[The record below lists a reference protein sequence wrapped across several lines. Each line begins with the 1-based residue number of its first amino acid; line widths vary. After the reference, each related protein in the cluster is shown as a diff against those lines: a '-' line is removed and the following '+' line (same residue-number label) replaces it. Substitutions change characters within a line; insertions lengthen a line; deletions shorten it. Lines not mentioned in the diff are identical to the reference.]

1 VRGGRSFV
9 RTAALAALVAAV
21 AAIAIVALGGGGGYR
36 VTATFENA
44 GQLVV
49 GNQVWAGGRPVG
61 EITDIGLTDDGRA
74 RVEMRIDDDSILPLR
89 RGTRARIRAA
99 SLSGIANRYVE
110 LTLGPGT
117 APTLPDGAAIPPDR
131 TQAPVDLDQVLN
143 ALDERTRQGLRALI
157 RGSGAWYAGRAR
169 EADAATRYF
178 APALQAT
185 TRLTAELV
193 RDSQTFERFLRDA
206 SRAVGAIAE
215 RRDELSQLVANANAT
230 ATAIASR
237 NRDLD
242 AALAEL
248 PGTLRQANSTFVD
261 LRSTLD
267 DLDVLVAASKP
278 ATRRLA
284 PFFQELLPLVVD
296 ARPAIA
302 DLSALVSSPGADNDL
317 IDLVARSPRLADLT
331 DVVFPRTIR
340 TLNRS
345 LEVVDYARLYT
356 PDLAA
361 WFTKFGAVAANYDA
375 NGHYA
380 RVQPIFSRFRLNGNQ
395 LELRPRTD
403 NLLDAF
409 QPGRYRR
416 CPGASV
422 QRPPDGSAP
431 LSAPGCDPSA
441 VPPGP

>member
-1 VRGGRSFV
+1 M
-9 RTAALAALVAAV
+9 RTLALAALIAGAAV
-21 AAIAIVALGGGGGYR
+21 VAIVVFGGGGGGYH
-36 VTATFENA
+36 VSAAFENA

-49 GNQVWAGGRPVG
+49 GNQVWVSGRPVG

-74 RVEMRIDDDSILPLR
+74 RVEMRIDDDSVLPLR
-89 RGTRARIRAA
+89 RGTSARIRAA

-110 LTLGPGT
+110 LTLGPGN
-117 APTLPDGAAIPPDR
+117 APPIPDGGQIPAER

-143 ALDERTRQGLRALI
+143 ALDPRTREGLRQLI
-157 RGSGAWYAGRAR
+157 RGSGDWYAGRAR
-169 EADAATRYF
+169 EADRSARYF

-193 RDSQTFERFLRDA
+193 RDSATFEQFLRDA
-206 SRAVGAIAE
+206 SRTVAALAA

-230 ATAIASR
+230 ASAIASR
-237 NRDLD
+237 NQQLD
-242 AALAEL
+242 RALAEL

-284 PFFQELLPLVVD
+284 PFFRELAPIVAQ

-302 DLSALVSSPGADNDL
+302 DLRVLVSAPGPDNDL
-317 IDLVARSPRLADLT
+317 IDLVTRSPRLASLT
-331 DVVFPRTIR
+331 NVVFPRTIR
-340 TLNRS
+340 ALNRS

-380 RVQPIFSRFRLNGNQ
+380 RVQPIFGSFRLNGNT
-395 LELRPRTD
+395 LEPRAP
-403 NLLDAF
+403 NENVLGSF

-416 CPGASV
+416 CPGAAA
-422 QRPPDGSAP
+422 QPPPDGSAP
-431 LSAPGCDPSA
+431 RSAPNCDPSA